1 MLCKKLR
8 LAVWPLLALLL
19 VLCCAPA
26 YGFDTA
32 ADDRLLVL
40 VNAAHRLDA
49 DYQPDN
55 LQDIADRAPSKKG
68 SMKLAAPA
76 AEAYV
81 QMIDAYRADHKQAI
95 YSISGYRDYAY
106 QKHLFL
112 SKLNS
117 RQQAG
122 QSYSAAFRNTLLY
135 TAQPG
140 TSEHQ
145 TGLAIDLS
153 TNAALSNNF
162 RNTVQGKWLLAN
174 CWDYGFIL
182 RYDENKTKETA
193 IAYEPWHYRYV
204 GLPHSLIMRDND
216 WVLEEY
222 ISALQQQGVVE
233 FADPADADILWRIYW
248 TDDVTQ
254 EFEDVQSVSSDNA
267 GGYIITTK
275 TSRVGSILTAW
286 AREAVSVG
294 FLQPRTA
301 A

>member
-1 MLCKKLR
+1 MFCKKLG
-8 LAVWPLLALLL
+8 LALLPLLALLL
-19 VLCCAPA
+19 TLCCAPA

-32 ADDRLLVL
+32 ADDRTLIL
-40 VNAAHRLDA
+40 VNSAHRLDA
-49 DYQPDN
+49 AYQPDN
-55 LQDIADRAPSKKG
+55 LQDVADRAPSKKG
-68 SMKLAAPA
+68 SMLLAAPA

-81 QMIDAYRADHKQAI
+81 QMIDAYRAEHKQAI

-106 QKHLFL
+106 QKRLFL
-112 SKLNS
+112 SKLNH

-122 QSYSAAFRNTLLY
+122 QSYNIAYRNTLLY

-162 RNTVQGKWLLAN
+162 RNTAQGKWLLAN

-182 RYDENKTKETA
+182 RYDENKTRETA

-216 WVLEEY
+216 WVFEEY
-222 ISALQQQGVVE
+222 ISTLQQQGMVE
-233 FADPADADILWRIYW
+233 FADPADDDILWQIYW
-248 TDDVTQ
+248 TDDVAE
-254 EFEDVQSVSSDNA
+254 EFEGVQSISSDNA

-275 TSRVGSILTAW
+275 TSRIGSILTAW
-286 AREAVSVG
+286 AREAVSAD
-294 FLQPRTA
+294 FLHTRA
-301 A
+301 AA